1 MAELAALN
9 SLLNATSGTMRMLE
23 QRPGAGNEIDRATD
37 AARIALERRVFALKL
52 AHVAKQSSV
61 AAQSTQT

>member
-52 AHVAKQSSV
+52 AHVAEVSTT
-61 AAQSTQT
+61 ANAQ